1 MTITAYGNG
10 MARAATTT
18 DVFNA
23 VAESRRRDVL
33 DALVDGEAAVNE
45 LVDRLGLSQPQVSKH
60 LRVLRDVD
68 LVSCR
73 VVGRQRMYRLNS
85 RSLRPLHEWLAR
97 YEQLWNDRYDQLDDY
112 LHELQGLDEEDER

>member
-1 MTITAYGNG
+1 